1 MNKYDSREDTLKHIR
16 NVAKSLKLAAKEL
29 EWRAKTHDIS
39 KLSDPE
45 KSYFDKLTPLLKD
58 STYGSEEYF
67 NFLEEMKPALEHHYK
82 ENAHHPDHWDYGI
95 LDMSLIDLLEM
106 IIDWKASA
114 ERQTSANIFRS
125 IELNQKRFGYT
136 DELKQILIN
145 TVNEINNLNGNETK
159 ATTE

>member
-1 MNKYDSREDTLKHIR
+1 
-16 NVAKSLKLAAKEL
+16 
-29 EWRAKTHDIS
+29 
-39 KLSDPE
+39 
-45 KSYFDKLTPLLKD
+45 
-58 STYGSEEYF
+58 
-67 NFLEEMKPALEHHYK
+67 MKPALDHHYQ
-82 ENAHHPDHWDYGI
+82 ENQHHPDHWEYGI

-145 TVNEINNLNGNETK
+145 TVNELNSLNGDEAK
-159 ATTE
+159 TTIE